1 MTLRLE
7 KSLSFLIII
16 CFLVIIYGCST
27 APQDDGDATLRLEKA
42 SFSQLTNWQNHD
54 LLSLY
59 PAFEKSCGVTLRRD
73 KNSSFGNKRFK
84 GNYGGTVADW
94 QPACKMLKEINK
106 NDNDA
111 LRLYFETFFT
121 PYQLIAQTGS
131 TAKNTGLF
139 TGYYEASLKGSTI
152 KTETYQTPLHKRP
165 NDLVMVDLGDF
176 RDSLKGERIAG
187 RVKSGRL
194 TPFENRADIV
204 KGALDGQGLEL
215 VYVDDPIEAF
225 FLQIQGSG
233 RIVMTD
239 ESTMRVGYDGQN
251 GHVYR
256 AIGRDLIEIGE
267 LTKETVSLQSIRDW
281 LKNNPEKADDLKNKN
296 PSYVFFRQLKGDGPV
311 GGSGLELTPTRSL
324 AIDYTKI
331 PYHAPY
337 YAVFDH
343 PTKDNTKMARLYVTQ
358 DTGGAIRGPIRG
370 DVFWG
375 YGDMAE
381 TYAGAM
387 KSSVQGWILLPKTVI
402 IDK

>member
-1 MTLRLE
+1 MTLSY
-7 KSLSFLIII
+7 KNILSFLVVTSLLIII
-16 CFLVIIYGCST
+16 HGCSVT
-27 APQDDGDATLRLEKA
+27 PKDDSDATLRLEKA

-54 LLSLY
+54 LKSVY
-59 PAFEKSCGVTLRRD
+59 ETFQKSCGVTLRRD

-94 QPACKMLKEINK
+94 QPACEMLKEINK
-106 NDNDA
+106 NDNDS

-131 TAKNTGLF
+131 SSKNTGLF
-139 TGYYEASLKGSTI
+139 TGYYEASLKGSAT
-152 KTETYQTPLHKRP
+152 KTGAYQTPLHKRP
-165 NDLVMVDLGDF
+165 GDLVMVDLGDF

-187 RVKSGRL
+187 RVASGRL
-194 TPFENRADIV
+194 TPFEDRANIV
-204 KGALDGQGLEL
+204 NGALDGQELEL

-233 RIVMTD
+233 RIVMND
-239 ESTMRVGYDGQN
+239 GSTMRVGYDGQN

-256 AIGRDLIEIGE
+256 AIGRDLIEMGE
-267 LTKETVSLQSIRDW
+267 LTKETVSLQSIRTW
-281 LKNNPEKADDLKNKN
+281 LKGNPDKADALKNKN

-343 PTKDNTKMARLYVTQ
+343 PTKEDVKMARLYVTQ

-375 YGDMAE
+375 YGDVAE

-387 KSSVQGWILLPKTVI
+387 KSSVQGWILLPKTVTI
-402 IDK
+402 EE